1 MRQLS
6 WRRWPLAVK
15 LTTTIA
21 LSTLIGVTSVT
32 LLSLRGKRQIFHR
45 ELQTRTKLAL
55 DVLSE
60 TSADNLLRGN
70 VEPLQ
75 TLLSQLAENGSIVSG
90 RVYDRQGNIVADTA
104 RTVSTPTPDPF
115 GQSVLSSGSPVF
127 EWNGDRLLA
136 GQTVQVGPETVG
148 AISVTV
154 LTEDIDRQAAE
165 TRNRSI
171 PIALLVTVGGGA
183 VAWWVSRSISEPL
196 RQLAEATK
204 WVAEGEFQRATDI
217 DILSKLDLER
227 QDELG
232 GLAKS
237 FSRMTGQIQ
246 DMVLY
251 LEQRAEQVQ
260 KSEIKNKALLE
271 AIPDTMFCLRT
282 DGTYLDVQADKDQPL
297 LLSRS
302 GFLGKSLY
310 EVLPTELADRNMYY
324 AERARTTGEV
334 QIFEYQLRIP
344 DRKTGQSKLH
354 DFEARIVTSG
364 DDEVLAIV
372 RDITERKRYEATIE
386 AERQQLRQI
395 VTQAPVAMAMVDT
408 QMCYLAHS
416 NTWLSD
422 YDLEGRSL
430 VGRCYYDVFPDIPD
444 RWKAMYDRALKG
456 ETASNPEDT
465 WKRDDGSVL
474 HLRWAIHPWYKPDG
488 SVGGI
493 VIASTQI
500 NELVEAREAALE
512 TARLKSEFLA
522 NMSHEI
528 RTPMNGVLGMTDL
541 LLTTDL
547 TETQLEFTQ
556 ALKTSGEHLLNL
568 INDILDFSKLEA
580 DKLKLDRHPFE
591 LQTCLEEVVNL
602 FAVQAKSKNLTLQ
615 VQREPDLPMQLL
627 GDSRRLRQVLMNL
640 VGNAIKFTDRGSV
653 TMSVR
658 RVASSGRNTTD
669 SQGSPTMPILEFSV
683 SDTGIGISE
692 TDLNLL
698 FQAFSQ
704 VDASST
710 RKYGGTGLGLAICQQ
725 LVTKMGG
732 RIWVESCPSK
742 GSTFRFTAQFAAI
755 DRSVES
761 NAPTRPENEEDD
773 SIALPSLPLV
783 ARAIASSPPTEDAVA
798 TALGTVLVVE
808 DTRINQKV
816 VMNQLKLLGYAAEC
830 VNNGREAVDC
840 LSQDVFDIVLMDC
853 QMPVLDGYQATR
865 EIRQLEANGD
875 RHTTIVGLTAHAMQ
889 GDRQKCLDAG
899 MDDYLAKPVTMD
911 KLKGVLASWMSR
923 TNERRTATT
932 KAIEATDLD
941 ADPVNSVNGERSR
954 SESEDIID
962 WNRLHEV
969 SGDDAEFEIELLDSF
984 LESAYE
990 YLNGASQ
997 ALEARDA
1004 ETFCRFVHQ
1013 LKGASGNVG
1022 IPSMMALSSQ
1032 LNERAKAN
1040 SLEGAD
1046 EGLKELSQMLDR
1058 VETTRSKI
1066 TDN

>member
-21 LSTLIGVTSVT
+21 LSTFIGVSSVT

-45 ELQTRTKLAL
+45 ELQHRTTLAL

-60 TSADNLLRGN
+60 TSAENLAQGN
-70 VEPLQ
+70 VASLQ
-75 TLLSQLAENGSIVSG
+75 ELLSQLVEKGSIESG
-90 RVYDRQGNIVADTA
+90 RIYNRQGEVLVDTA
-104 RTVSTPTPDPF
+104 GTTSPLTPDPF
-115 GQSVLSSGSPVF
+115 GQQVLSSGTPIF
-127 EWNGDRLLA
+127 EWEGDRL
-136 GQTVQVGPETVG
+136 QVGKTIQLGPETVG
-148 AISVTV
+148 ALSLTV
-154 LTEDIDRQAAE
+154 PTADINRQAAE
-165 TRNRSI
+165 TRNHSV
-171 PIALLVTVGGGA
+171 PIALLVTAGGAA
-183 VAWWVSRSISEPL
+183 VAWWVSRSIARPL

-217 DILSKLDLER
+217 DVLSKLNLER

-232 GLAKS
+232 MLARS

-260 KSEIKNKALLE
+260 KSELKNKALLE
-271 AIPDTMFCLRT
+271 AIPDTMFRLRT

-324 AERARTTGEV
+324 AEQARKTGEV

-344 DRKTGQSKLH
+344 DRKTGESKLH
-354 DFEARIVTSG
+354 DFEARMVTSG

-408 QMCYLAHS
+408 EMRYLAHS

-422 YDLEGRSL
+422 YDLEDRSL
-430 VGRCYYDVFPDIPD
+430 VGRCHYEVFPDIPE

-456 ETASNPEDT
+456 EIASNPEDT
-465 WKRDDGSVL
+465 WKRADGSIL

-488 SVGGI
+488 SIGGI
-493 VIASTQI
+493 VMASTQI

-541 LLTTDL
+541 LLTTELD
-547 TETQLEFTQ
+547 ESQLEFTQ

-580 DKLKLDRHPFE
+580 DKLTLDRQPFE

-602 FAVQAKSKNLTLQ
+602 FVVQAKSKGLKMKVELESN
-615 VQREPDLPMQLL
+615 LPMQLL

-653 TMSVR
+653 TISVR
-658 RVASSGRNTTD
+658 QVASSGRKTD
-669 SQGSPTMPILEFSV
+669 EGKERDPASEPILEFAV
-683 SDTGIGISE
+683 TDTGIGISE
-692 TDLNLL
+692 TDLDLL

-732 RIWVESCPSK
+732 RIWVESYPDR
-742 GSTFRFTAQFAAI
+742 GSTFRFTAQFLVNDRPLDVATPQTPEERTQEASAI
-755 DRSVES
+755 ASQ
-761 NAPTRPENEEDD
+761 P
-773 SIALPSLPLV
+773 PLLE
-783 ARAIASSPPTEDAVA
+783 ASASSPPSQDGA
-798 TALGTVLVVE
+798 TATTGTVLVVE

-816 VMNQLKLLGYAAEC
+816 VMNQLKLLGYRAEC
-830 VNNGREAVDC
+830 VNNGREAVDR
-840 LSQDVFDIVLMDC
+840 LLQDPFDIVLMDC

-865 EIRQLEANGD
+865 EIRRLEAQGD
-875 RHTTIVGLTAHAMQ
+875 RHTIVVGLTAHAMQ

-899 MDDYLAKPVTMD
+899 MDDYLAKPVTME
-911 KLKGVLASWMSR
+911 KLKGVLESWMSR
-923 TNERRTATT
+923 T
-932 KAIEATDLD
+932 L
-941 ADPVNSVNGERSR
+941 SR
-954 SESEDIID
+954 SGTNGVTEDANGDRVPSDSQEASEDIID

-969 SGDDAEFEIELLDSF
+969 SGDDAEFELELLDSF
-984 LESAYE
+984 LESARE
-990 YLNGASQ
+990 YLQSARQ
-997 ALEARDA
+997 ALDSRDA
-1004 ETFCRFVHQ
+1004 DSFSRFIHQ

-1022 IPSMMALSSQ
+1022 IPSMMALSSE

-1040 SLEGAD
+1040 VLEGAD
-1046 EGLKELSQMLDR
+1046 EGLRKLSQMVDR
-1058 VETTRSKI
+1058 VDRVRSKI
-1066 TDN
+1066 EHP